1 MPSPPGA
8 GLYSRVVPSRPCP
21 VLKGDLVRSP
31 SFLYALF
38 SILAGCQPAAADR
51 DSSPAAPAPTT
62 AKTLERA
69 VPEAVTPEVSVH
81 NIVYV
86 CEDGRRL
93 AARYDGERAFL
104 SLGERTLTLV
114 LHPAASGARYIGE
127 GMQWWTRA
135 WIRPDWR
142 PCLQGSPIRMLR
154 QAYSVGRC
162 GLPFRPST
170 EPKRADFS
178 NSI

>member
-69 VPEAVTPEVSVH
+69 APEAVTPEVSVH

-86 CEDGRRL
+86 CENGRRL

-127 GMQWWTRA
+127 GMQWWTRGM
-135 WIRPDWR
+135 D
-142 PCLQGSPIRMLR
+142 
-154 QAYSVGRC
+154 QAQLATLPSGATYQDAEAGVFCRSV
-162 GLPFRPST
+162 RPSIS
-170 EPKRADFS
+170 AID
-178 NSI
+178 